1 MADFVASA
9 SRSVLMRKST
19 ITKTWIAGIVAIA
32 LGFVAAAVATGLM
45 LAYGGT
51 FTSAPSGSGYDF
63 VPAQDAFF
71 WTMVGVIITGF
82 VVASAGAIVQ
92 FVAWIG
98 AIVNS
103 YQLQDKL
110 WFVLTLIL
118 GLIGF
123 GLVMMIV
130 YLIAAPDGY
139 EEKARTAGT
148 QAPLPPALA
157 PTT

>member
-1 MADFVASA
+1 
-9 SRSVLMRKST
+9 MRKST
-19 ITKTWIAGIVAIA
+19 ITKTWVGGIVAIA

-51 FTSAPSGSGYDF
+51 FTSAPSGEGYDF
-63 VPAQDAFF
+63 VPTQDAFF
-71 WTMVGVIITGF
+71 WTMVSIIIAGF
-82 VVASAGAIVQ
+82 VVACAGAIVQ

-98 AIVNS
+98 ALVNS

-139 EEKARTAGT
+139 EEKERTAA
-148 QAPLPPALA
+148 APAPVPPTLA

>member
-1 MADFVASA
+1 
-9 SRSVLMRKST
+9 MRKST
-19 ITKTWIAGIVAIA
+19 ITKTWLGGIVAIA
-32 LGFVAAAVATGLM
+32 LSFIAAAVAIVLM

-51 FTSAPSGSGYDF
+51 FTSAPNGEGYDF
-63 VPAQDAFF
+63 VPTQDAFF
-71 WTMVGVIITGF
+71 WSMVGIIVTAFF
-82 VVASAGAIVQ
+82 VAAAGVIVQ

-98 AIVNS
+98 ALVNS

-139 EEKARTAGT
+139 EEKERIAGT
-148 QAPLPPALA
+148 SAQVPPALA

>member
-1 MADFVASA
+1 
-9 SRSVLMRKST
+9 MRKST

-32 LGFVAAAVATGLM
+32 LGFVAAAVAIGLM

-51 FTSAPSGSGYDF
+51 FTSAPNGEGYDF
-63 VPAQDAFF
+63 VPTQDAFF
-71 WTMVGVIITGF
+71 WTMVGIIVSGF
-82 VVASAGAIVQ
+82 FLACAGAIVQ
-92 FVAWIG
+92 LVAWIG
-98 AIVNS
+98 ALVNS

-139 EEKARTAGT
+139 EEKEKMAGT
-148 QAPLPPALA
+148 GAPAPPALA

>member
-1 MADFVASA
+1 
-9 SRSVLMRKST
+9 MRKST
-19 ITKTWIAGIVAIA
+19 ITKTWLGGIVAIA
-32 LGFVAAAVATGLM
+32 LGFVAAAVAIGLM

-51 FTSAPSGSGYDF
+51 FTSAPNGEGYDF
-63 VPAQDAFF
+63 VPTQDAYF
-71 WTMVGVIITGF
+71 WTMVAIVVTGF
-82 VVASAGAIVQ
+82 VVAVAGAMVQ

-98 AIVNS
+98 ALVNS

-123 GLVMMIV
+123 GLVVMIA
-130 YLIAAPDGY
+130 YLIAAPDSY
-139 EEKARTAGT
+139 EAPERIARTS
-148 QAPLPPALA
+148 APLA

>member
-1 MADFVASA
+1 
-9 SRSVLMRKST
+9 MRKSA
-19 ITKTWIAGIVAIA
+19 ITKTWIAGVVAIA
-32 LGFVAAAVATGLM
+32 LGFVVAAVATGLM

-51 FTSAPSGSGYDF
+51 LTSAPSGEGYDF
-63 VPAQDAFF
+63 VPTQDVFF
-71 WTMVGVIITGF
+71 WTMVGIIVTGV
-82 VVASAGAIVQ
+82 VVACAGAIVQ

-98 AIVNS
+98 ALVNS
-103 YQLQDKL
+103 YRLQDKL

-139 EEKARTAGT
+139 EEKETVAGAGAAASPT
-148 QAPLPPALA
+148 LA
-157 PTT
+157 PTP

>member
-1 MADFVASA
+1 
-9 SRSVLMRKST
+9 MRKST
-19 ITKTWIAGIVAIA
+19 ITKIWIGGIVAIA

-45 LAYGGT
+45 FAYGGT
-51 FTSAPSGSGYDF
+51 FTSASSGNGYDF
-63 VPAQDAFF
+63 VPTQDAFF
-71 WTMVGVIITGF
+71 WTMVGVIMAGF
-82 VVASAGAIVQ
+82 VVACVGAIVQ

-98 AIVNS
+98 ALVNS
-103 YQLQDKL
+103 YRLQDKL

-139 EEKARTAGT
+139 EEKARFAGT
-148 QAPLPPALA
+148 RVPTPPTPVATA
-157 PTT
+157 

>member
-1 MADFVASA
+1 
-9 SRSVLMRKST
+9 MRKST
-19 ITKTWIAGIVAIA
+19 ITKTWLGGIIAIA
-32 LGFVAAAVATGLM
+32 LGFVATGVAIGLM

-51 FTSAPSGSGYDF
+51 FTSAPNGEGYDF
-63 VPAQDAFF
+63 VPTQDGFF
-71 WTMVGVIITGF
+71 WTMVGIIVAGF
-82 VVASAGAIVQ
+82 FVAVAGAIVQ

-98 AIVNS
+98 ALVNS

-110 WFVLTLIL
+110 WFVLTLVL

-123 GLVMMIV
+123 GLVVMIA

-139 EEKARTAGT
+139 EEKQRLTGT
-148 QAPLPPALA
+148 SAPLPPMLT

>member
-1 MADFVASA
+1 
-9 SRSVLMRKST
+9 
-19 ITKTWIAGIVAIA
+19 
-32 LGFVAAAVATGLM
+32 M

-51 FTSAPSGSGYDF
+51 FTSAPNGEGYDF
-63 VPAQDAFF
+63 APTQDAFF
-71 WTMVGVIITGF
+71 WTMVGIIVAGF
-82 VVASAGAIVQ
+82 VVACAGAIVQ

-98 AIVNS
+98 ALVNS

-139 EEKARTAGT
+139 EEQERIAGT
-148 QAPLPPALA
+148 QAAPPTLA